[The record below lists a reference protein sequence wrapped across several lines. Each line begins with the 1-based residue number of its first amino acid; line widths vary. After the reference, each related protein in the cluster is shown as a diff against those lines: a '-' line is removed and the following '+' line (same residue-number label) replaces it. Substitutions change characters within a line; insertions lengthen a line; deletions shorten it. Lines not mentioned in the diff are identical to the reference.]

1 MGCVLTQL
9 FYLNSGHKISN
20 FVAIKTNI
28 RMANRNVILLHILE
42 SDTYEFYGSPASLFD
57 KHEAHELLIAQT
69 SLNNHF
75 SKMAAQ
81 GKDLVYRNAYCEI
94 RKGEVYVKPSTRGRK
109 KDNI

>member
-1 MGCVLTQL
+1 MLMLL

-20 FVAIKTNI
+20 FVPYKNKI
-28 RMANRNVILLHILE
+28 RMANRNVILLHLLE

-57 KHEAHELLIAQT
+57 KHEANELLIAQT

-81 GKDLVYRNAYCEI
+81 GKELVYRNAYCEI
-94 RKGEVYVKPSTRGRK
+94 RKGEIYVKPSTRGRK
-109 KDNI
+109 REN